1 MSEIVMLRVRGL
13 KKSFGDLKVLDGIDF
28 DVLPGETVAVIGP
41 SGSGKSTML
50 RCLIDLEKAQ
60 GGSITIDGSPLM
72 TDGRYVSEAQ
82 ARTACAKMSM
92 VFQSFNLF
100 PHMKVID
107 NLTAAPVHVR
117 KMPREKAAAK
127 AAELLEKV
135 NLSDKADVYPS
146 SLSGGQKQ
154 RVAIARALMMEP
166 ELLLF
171 DEPTSSLD
179 PQLTAEVLGVM
190 RQLSEDRMTMVVVT
204 HEMGFAREAADKV
217 LFMAQSHIIE
227 AGTTEEIFGNPKNPL
242 VRDFIQSIL

>member
-1 MSEIVMLRVRGL
+1 MSEKAMLEVRGL
-13 KKSFGDLKVLDGIDF
+13 KKRFGSLTVLDGIDF

-60 GGSITIDGSPLM
+60 AGNIRIDGMPLLEN
-72 TDGRYVSEAQ
+72 GVYVPEAQ
-82 ARTACAKMSM
+82 ARAACAKMSM

-100 PHMKVID
+100 PHMKVLD
-107 NLTAAPVHVR
+107 NLTAAPIHVR
-117 KMPREKAAAK
+117 GMNRAEAVEKAK
-127 AAELLEKV
+127 ELLAKV

-179 PQLTAEVLGVM
+179 PQLTAEVLSVM
-190 RQLSEDRMTMVVVT
+190 RRLSEARMTMIVVT

-217 LFMAQSHIIE
+217 LFMADAHILASGSTADIFERCEVPRVREFIE
-227 AGTTEEIFGNPKNPL
+227 
-242 VRDFIQSIL
+242 SIL